1 MGDILLPASLRKDW
15 RYSRKVKFT
24 IKGGQEF
31 IGWYRFDFQEW
42 VVKGAIY
49 DNLNVTGW
57 RYLTMKEHHGLGN

>member
-42 VVKGAIY
+42 VVKGDI
-49 DNLNVTGW
+49 
-57 RYLTMKEHHGLGN
+57 